1 LRVCDVGADVCV
13 CARVFAQGVPYADND
28 VYLHR
33 DPALMPKNR
42 KVAAS
47 PLRSLSLSL
56 SLPLEPCGSRGR
68 ALA

>member
-42 KVAAS
+42 KVAGPPSLSLSLA
-47 PLRSLSLSL
+47 LSLSLSL
-56 SLPLEPCGSRGR
+56 SL
-68 ALA
+68 